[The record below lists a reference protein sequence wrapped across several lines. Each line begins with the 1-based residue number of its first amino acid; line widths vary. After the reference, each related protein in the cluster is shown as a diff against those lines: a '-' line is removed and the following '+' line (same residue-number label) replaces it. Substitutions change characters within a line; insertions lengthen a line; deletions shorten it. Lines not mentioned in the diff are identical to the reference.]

1 MNPASDVLVV
11 GAGVVGSA
19 IAYFATLEGLSVTVL
34 ERGLPASG
42 TSSACEGNILV
53 SDKEPGPELELTKYS
68 LGVWK
73 QDLAEHADLWEFEGK
88 GGIIVAS
95 RESSLASLNR
105 LTAAQRSY
113 GVDARELST
122 DQLRDLEP
130 NISPGALGAAYY
142 PEDSQVQP
150 MLAAAHLLRLARA
163 NGARFFPN
171 TKVTGF
177 LNDGGKVTGVR
188 TSAGNFAAG
197 AVANA
202 TGTWAADLASLAG
215 VNVPVKPR
223 RGFVMVTEPLPPM
236 IHHKVYAAEYVDN
249 VGSSDAGLQSSPVV
263 EGTPAG
269 SILIGSSRE
278 RVGFDSTVSVPALRA
293 MAENATAL
301 FPFLNKVKIL
311 RHYHGFRPYCPDHLP
326 VIGHDERTPGLWHAS
341 GHEGAGI
348 GLSVGTGKLMAQ
360 ALAGK
365 EPELSLAP
373 FAPHRF
379 GGFQSGSTTIQEA
392 CA

>member
-1 MNPASDVLVV
+1 MSTASDVVVV

-19 IAYFATLEGLSVTVL
+19 IAYFASLEGLRVTVL
-34 ERGLPASG
+34 DLGLPASG

-53 SDKEPGPELELTKYS
+53 SDKELGPELELTKYS

-73 QDLAEHADLWEFEGK
+73 NDLAEHSRQWEYESK

-95 RESSLASLNR
+95 RETSLASLDR
-105 LTAAQRSY
+105 LTKAQRSY
-113 GVDARELST
+113 GINAQPLSI

-130 NISPGALGAAYY
+130 NISPDALGAAYY

-150 MLAAAHLLRLARA
+150 MLASAHLLRLAQH
-163 NGARFFPN
+163 NGAHFVPHAR
-171 TKVTGF
+171 VTGF
-177 LNDGGKVTGVR
+177 LRTGDRVTGVVS
-188 TSAGNFAAG
+188 TAGKFSGAA
-197 AVANA
+197 VVNA
-202 TGTWAADLASLAG
+202 TGTWASGLADLAG
-215 VNVPVKPR
+215 VNVPVNPR

-236 IHHKVYAAEYVDN
+236 VHHKVYAAEYVDN
-249 VGSSDAGLQSSPVV
+249 VGSSDSSLQASPVV

-278 RVGFDSTVSVPALRA
+278 RVGFDRRISVPALQTIA
-293 MAENATAL
+293 ANAAAL
-301 FPFLNKVKIL
+301 FPFLQDVRIL

-326 VIGHDERTPGLWHAS
+326 VIGHDERAPGLWHAC

-360 ALAGK
+360 ALAGRS
-365 EPELSLAP
+365 PDMSLDA
-373 FAPHRF
+373 FAPSRF
-379 GGFQSGSTTIQEA
+379 EGVPADMKETQEA
-392 CA
+392 GI